1 MENRLILMTDSF
13 LEKIYQK
20 HNQCIACPPSDKVIA
35 FFDDLIGLLFP
46 DLAVRQFESIEEFRY
61 FAKKNQQDLLA
72 ILQYHP
78 DNVDGTAVK
87 KRDAFFAEVPHIEQM
102 LQQDA
107 EAMFNGDPAAKSS
120 QEVIR
125 SYPGF
130 KAIASYRVAHALY
143 TLDIQLIPRMITEAM
158 HSRTGID
165 IHPGAIIGKSFCVD
179 HGTGVVIGQT
189 CIIGEHVKIY
199 QGVTLG
205 ALSVKKEDAKI
216 KRHPTIEDGVVI
228 YAGATILGGET
239 VIGKNTIIGG
249 NVWLTNSVPVN
260 SKIYYN
266 QKNHS

>member
-1 MENRLILMTDSF
+1 MTDLF
-13 LEKIYQK
+13 LETLFKK
-20 HNQCIACPPSDKVIA
+20 HQSCTICPPSDKVIG
-35 FFDDLIGLLFP
+35 FYDDLIGLLFP
-46 DLAVRQFESIEEFRY
+46 DLSVYKFESIEKFKY
-61 FAKKNQQDLLA
+61 LAKKSEQDLWS
-72 ILQYHP
+72 ILQH
-78 DNVDGTAVK
+78 DSELKTDIIESK
-87 KRDAFFAEVPHIEQM
+87 CKAFFDKVPDLERM
-102 LQQDA
+102 LQEDA
-107 EAMFNGDPAAKSS
+107 VAMFNGDPAAKSS

-130 KAIASYRVAHALY
+130 KAIAAYRIAHALY
-143 TLDIQLIPRMITEAM
+143 SLDIKLVPRMISEVV

-165 IHPGAIIGKSFCVD
+165 IHPGAIIGRSFCVD

-189 CIIGEHVKIY
+189 CIIGDNVKIY

-216 KRHPTIEDGVVI
+216 KRHPTIEDGVII

-239 VIGKNTIIGG
+239 VIGKHTIIGG
-249 NVWLTNSVPVN
+249 NVWITESVPAN

>member
-1 MENRLILMTDSF
+1 MTDSF
-13 LEKIYQK
+13 LEQLFQK
-20 HNQCIACPPSDKVIA
+20 HNACMACPPSDKVIG

-46 DLAVRQFESIEEFRY
+46 DLAIRHFESIEEFKY
-61 FAKKNQQDLLA
+61 FAKKNQQDLLS

-78 DNVDGTAVK
+78 ENSNGTGAK
-87 KRDAFFAEVPHIEQM
+87 KCADFFAMVPQIEEM
-102 LQQDA
+102 LNEDA
-107 EAMFNGDPAAKSS
+107 MAMFNGDPAAKSS

-130 KAIASYRVAHALY
+130 KAIAAYRVAHALY
-143 TLDIQLIPRMITEAM
+143 TLGIDLIPRMISEVV

-165 IHPGAIIGKSFCVD
+165 IHPGAQIGRSFCVD

-189 CIIGEHVKIY
+189 CIIGDHVKIY

-205 ALSVKKEDAKI
+205 ALSVKKEDAKV
-216 KRHPTIEDGVVI
+216 KRHPTIENGVVI
-228 YAGATILGGET
+228 YAGATILGGDT
-239 VIGKNTIIGG
+239 IIGKNTVIGG
-249 NVWLTNSVPVN
+249 NVWITNSVPAN

>member
-1 MENRLILMTDSF
+1 MTDSF
-13 LEKIYQK
+13 IEKLYHK
-20 HNQCIACPPSDKVIA
+20 HSICVACPPSDKVIG

-46 DLAVRQFESIEEFRY
+46 DLATRHFESIEEIKY
-61 FAKKNQQDLLA
+61 FAKKNQQDLLS
-72 ILQYHP
+72 ILKYHP
-78 DNVDGTAVK
+78 KNRNGAAEK
-87 KRDAFFAEVPHIEQM
+87 KCESFFAKVPLIEQL
-102 LQQDA
+102 LQEDA
-107 EAMFNGDPAAKSS
+107 AAMFSGDPAAKSS

-130 KAIASYRVAHALY
+130 KAIAAHRVAHALY
-143 TLDIQLIPRMITEAM
+143 ALGIDLVPRMISEVV

-165 IHPGAIIGKSFCVD
+165 IHPGATIGKSFCVD

-189 CIIGEHVKIY
+189 CIIGDNVKIY

-216 KRHPTIEDGVVI
+216 KRHPTIEDGVII

-239 VIGKNTIIGG
+239 TIGKNTIIGG
-249 NVWLTNSVPVN
+249 NVWITNSVPAN

>member
-1 MENRLILMTDSF
+1 MTDSF
-13 LEKIYQK
+13 LERLFRK
-20 HNQCIACPPSDKVIA
+20 HDACNTCPPSDKVIN

-46 DLAVRQFESIEEFRY
+46 DLSVRDFESIEEFKY
-61 FAKKNQQDLLA
+61 FAKKSEQDLST
-72 ILQYHP
+72 ILKY
-78 DNVDGTAVK
+78 NSELSTNTVNNLCK
-87 KRDAFFAEVPHIEQM
+87 AFFDKIPELEQM
-102 LQQDA
+102 LEEDA
-107 EAMFNGDPAAKSS
+107 VAMFNGDPAAKSS

-130 KAIASYRVAHALY
+130 KAIAAYRIAHALD
-143 TLDIQLIPRMITEAM
+143 TLEIQLIPRMISEIV

-165 IHPGAIIGKSFCVD
+165 IHPGARIGRSFCVD

-189 CIIGEHVKIY
+189 CIIGNHVKIY

-205 ALSVKKEDAKI
+205 ALSVKKADAKI

-228 YAGATILGGET
+228 YAGATILGGDT

-249 NVWLTNSVPVN
+249 NVWITESVPAY